1 MRGGA
6 ASLVR
11 DITVMTRFVGDG
23 LDPKPALRRRAL
35 RSFSA

>member
-1 MRGGA
+1 MKSRE

-11 DITVMTRFVGDG
+11 DITVPTRFVGDG
-23 LDPKPALRRRAL
+23 LDPKPALRRRAR